1 MENNKE
7 KLTEQEKLILKTF
20 SPEFLVRAMKEAL
33 EISAI
38 IIWYKENK
46 WFVEKFNKTFPGAA
60 FNPPII
66 DELIDDKN
74 LLFKW
79 KSFILGIE
87 DTKETVVIKN
97 MAMYN

>member
-1 MENNKE
+1 MENKK
-7 KLTEQEKLILKTF
+7 KLTEEEKLILEMF

-38 IIWYKENK
+38 IIWYKKNK

-60 FNPPII
+60 FTPPII
-66 DELIDDKN
+66 DELINDKN

-79 KSFILGIE
+79 KCFILGVE
-87 DTKETVVIKN
+87 DAKETVVIKN